1 MNGAFYIGA
10 VGLDS
15 QTRALEVVANN
26 IANVNTNGFKR
37 SRAQFSE
44 LTGARAE
51 RVDETRDDAA
61 SPPAFWGAGMQV
73 SAPDFTEGPLTQ
85 TGQPLDFAISG
96 PGFVELMGSGGQIQL
111 WRGGTLQINADG
123 FLSGPGGAP
132 LKAMISVPAGASS
145 LTISADGTV
154 SAVLSGSTSATNIGQ
169 IDVVQDKDLTS
180 ITVQPGGVYL
190 PANIN
195 DLTNATPGED
205 GAGSLVQGSL
215 ETSNVDLS
223 TEMVT
228 LMLMQRAYAANAQV
242 VQAGDQLM
250 SIANNLRR

>member
-15 QTRALEVVANN
+15 QTRALDIVANN

-37 SRAQFSE
+37 SRAQFYE

-51 RVDETRDDAA
+51 RTDEARDDAA
-61 SPPAFWGAGMQV
+61 TPPAFWGAGIQA

-85 TGQPLDFAISG
+85 TGQPLDLAISG
-96 PGFVELMGSGGQIQL
+96 AGFIELMGSGGQTQL

-123 FLSGPGGAP
+123 FLAGPSGAP
-132 LKAMISVPAGASS
+132 LKAMISVPTGATS
-145 LTISADGTV
+145 LTIGADGAV
-154 SAVLSGSTSATNIGQ
+154 SAILSGSTAATNIGQ
-169 IDVVQDKDLTS
+169 IDVVQDKDLTTL
-180 ITVQPGGVYL
+180 TVQPGGVYL
-190 PANIN
+190 PASVN
-195 DLTNATPGED
+195 DLASATPGQD
-205 GAGSLVQGSL
+205 GAGSLVQGSI

-228 LMLMQRAYAANAQV
+228 LLLMQRAYAANAQV